1 MQLEQ
6 KFNIDLEDRESLMYF
21 ILSMKE
27 KKGLSKEKSIVLLSY
42 LFEEETQNTLS
53 DEERKEF
60 INIIFERI
68 NGN

>member
-27 KKGLSKEKSIVLLSY
+27 KKCPMCRECISISESEY
-42 LFEEETQNTLS
+42 SHYE
-53 DEERKEF
+53 
-60 INIIFERI
+60 
-68 NGN
+68 